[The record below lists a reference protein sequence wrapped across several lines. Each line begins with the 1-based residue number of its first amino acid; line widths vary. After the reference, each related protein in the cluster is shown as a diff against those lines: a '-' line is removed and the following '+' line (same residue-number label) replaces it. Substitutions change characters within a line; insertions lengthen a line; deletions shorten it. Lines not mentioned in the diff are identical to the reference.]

1 MLSSDYF
8 FNNIFFFSLGKKHR
22 RGTCLVYVFAKI
34 NEKKFVVEKII
45 ARKHSPLG
53 DKGFTQVRCAKKALK

>member
-1 MLSSDYF
+1 VFRAVASIRQDEALASSTF
-8 FNNIFFFSLGKKHR
+8 
-22 RGTCLVYVFAKI
+22 FAKI

>member
-1 MLSSDYF
+1 MFRAVASIRQDEALASSTF
-8 FNNIFFFSLGKKHR
+8 
-22 RGTCLVYVFAKI
+22 FAKI